1 MLPKDRTTNQ
11 TRWNTP
17 STLGKIESLHLVRPR
32 RQAIVLAATNLA
44 IGSSPRP
51 LRKRDFQIA
60 RRFRNRLLLELGDFG
75 LTASRSLTAQVKLHH
90 SNFTAG
96 AKLQV
101 GDIEHWRALD
111 RPRSGQLH
119 GHLFGGRVE
128 HDGGDLK

>member
-44 IGSSPRP
+44 IGFASSVKEAR
-51 LRKRDFQIA
+51 FQIA
-60 RRFRNRLLLELGDFG
+60 RRFRNRLLLRLGDFG

-119 GHLFGGRVE
+119 GHLFGG
-128 HDGGDLK
+128 